1 MKKFIILSL
10 VFLLISCTRN
20 KTERGAS
27 EQKNITYSN
36 EFFSIDFPS
45 SWSYEEDVNTICDT
59 VPEFSKGYNITIGN
73 TDALPYWH
81 TIRVQKSAMFKAF
94 NEPTPEKWRD
104 LSMEL
109 KQFDESYIG
118 TVESYKMDSLYFG
131 PYPAALAGFV
141 VVPQPGDTII
151 QKQLVVLKGDEV
163 YYLNNNFDWRDDGT
177 LEKLGDSILCSIRFL
192 NSQSKE

>member
-1 MKKFIILSL
+1 
-10 VFLLISCTRN
+10 
-20 KTERGAS
+20 
-27 EQKNITYSN
+27 
-36 EFFSIDFPS
+36 
-45 SWSYEEDVNTICDT
+45 
-59 VPEFSKGYNITIGN
+59 
-73 TDALPYWH
+73 
-81 TIRVQKSAMFKAF
+81 
-94 NEPTPEKWRD
+94 
-104 LSMEL
+104 
-109 KQFDESYIG
+109 
-118 TVESYKMDSLYFG
+118 MDSLYFG